1 VTHMRL
7 IVNKPSLEN
16 QTVLLPWPKAQK
28 VVHKTVRDRKKL
40 SSRIKRV
47 YVDLLDWWK
56 ESKEALA
63 LLALAGIGVLL
74 LLVAGK

>member
-7 IVNKPSLEN
+7 IHSKPNLTE
-16 QTVLLPWPKAQK
+16 QQVLLRWPAAKAEVRRK
-28 VVHKTVRDRKKL
+28 VRDRKKL
-40 SSRIKRV
+40 SSRIRRV

-63 LLALAGIGVLL
+63 LLALAGLGVLF